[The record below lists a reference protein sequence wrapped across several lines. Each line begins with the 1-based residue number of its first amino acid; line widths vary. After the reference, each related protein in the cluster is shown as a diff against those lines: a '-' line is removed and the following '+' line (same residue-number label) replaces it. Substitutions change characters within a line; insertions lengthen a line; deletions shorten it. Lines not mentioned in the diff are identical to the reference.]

1 MTEQQQVTYAHE
13 ADLSVADF
21 CQVLV
26 DSGLGA
32 TRPVNDPA
40 RIAEMLAKA
49 DVVMTARLDTP
60 GRTLLGV
67 ARCITDFSWCCYVA
81 EIAVVKQA
89 QGLGVGKTL
98 LAEIR
103 RYLGPRVSVIL
114 ASMPE
119 SVSFY
124 ERIGMPRMP
133 DTFCYRRAE

>member
-1 MTEQQQVTYAHE
+1 MTEKTPVIYAAE
-13 ADLSVADF
+13 PALDVAAF
-21 CQVLV
+21 CQVLL

-32 TRPVNDPA
+32 TRPVSDPS
-40 RIAEMLAKA
+40 RIARMLSQA
-49 DVVMTARLDTP
+49 DLVMTARLDTP
-60 GRTLLGV
+60 ERPLIGV

-81 EIAVVKQA
+81 ELAVAKSA

-98 LAEIR
+98 LAEVR
-103 RYLGPRVSVIL
+103 RHVGPQVSVIL

-133 DTFCYRRAE
+133 DTFCFRREV

>member
-1 MTEQQQVTYAHE
+1 MTEKTHIKYAVE
-13 ADLSVADF
+13 PDLDVAAF
-21 CQVLV
+21 CRVLL

-32 TRPVNDPA
+32 TRPVDDA
-40 RIAEMLAKA
+40 DRIAKMLSQA
-49 DVVMTARLDTP
+49 DLVMTARLDTP
-60 GRTLLGV
+60 ERPLVGV

-81 EIAVVKQA
+81 EIAVAKSA

-98 LAEIR
+98 LSEIR
-103 RYLGPRVSVIL
+103 RHQGPQVSVIL

-133 DTFCYRRAE
+133 DTFCFRREV